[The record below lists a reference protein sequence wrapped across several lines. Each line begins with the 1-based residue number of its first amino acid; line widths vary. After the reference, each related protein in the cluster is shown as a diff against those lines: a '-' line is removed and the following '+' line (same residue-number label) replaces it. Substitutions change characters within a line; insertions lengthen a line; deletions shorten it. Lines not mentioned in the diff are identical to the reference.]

1 MSDSKGTQSQIAA
14 MAGAS
19 LSQAIKRN
27 GSILP
32 GIVP

>member
-1 MSDSKGTQSQIAA
+1 MSDSKGTQSQITA